1 MIVVL
6 YLLFPSCSTNLDLV
20 FNKQKVTEVWA
31 TESFIHVLDNFNM
44 MLGI

>member
-20 FNKQKVTEVWA
+20 FNKQKVTGYGPPK
-31 TESFIHVLDNFNM
+31 VLFTCWNNFNM